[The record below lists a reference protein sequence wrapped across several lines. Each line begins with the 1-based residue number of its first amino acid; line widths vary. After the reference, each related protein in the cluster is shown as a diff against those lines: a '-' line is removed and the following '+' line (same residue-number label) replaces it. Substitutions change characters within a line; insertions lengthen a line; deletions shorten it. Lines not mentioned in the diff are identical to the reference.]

1 MPVNRLA
8 PATRVR
14 CKIRVNG
21 LFIAGCIHSL
31 ERLVANER
39 PSREKGTSEGQQDS
53 EPSERI
59 MMNWDGRIAQIAP
72 YVAVAAAFALMF
84 LVFAAYFQ

>member
-1 MPVNRLA
+1 M
-8 PATRVR
+8 R
-14 CKIRVNG
+14 CKIRVNS
-21 LFIAGCIHSL
+21 LLAVGCIDWL
-31 ERLVANER
+31 EVLVANER
-39 PSREKGTSEGQQDS
+39 PSREKGTSEGQKDS

-72 YVAVAAAFALMF
+72 YVAVATAFGLMF